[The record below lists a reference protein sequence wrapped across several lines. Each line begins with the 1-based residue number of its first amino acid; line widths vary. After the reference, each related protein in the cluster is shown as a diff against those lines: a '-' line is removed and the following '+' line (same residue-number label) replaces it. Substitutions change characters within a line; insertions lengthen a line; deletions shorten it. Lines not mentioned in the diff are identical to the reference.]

1 MRSSRM
7 QRDVASVALT
17 GIAAL
22 LASAALVE
30 YLSWRA
36 ELSHRPVGKI
46 LRIRGRNVHVVDRGV
61 GPCVVL
67 LHGNG
72 GMVEDLASSG
82 LIALLA
88 PNHRV
93 LALDRPGFGLSDR
106 ERDGTWTPKREADLI
121 AEVLATLEVE
131 RPVVVGHSWGT
142 LVALSL
148 ALRDPASI
156 AGLVLLSG
164 YYYSTPRLDV
174 AIQTPASLPLIGP
187 LLRHTLWPL
196 IGRLAAGATFRK
208 MFFPNSVSP
217 EFLKEYSV
225 PMAMRPIQ
233 LKSVADD
240 TVSMPGAAGALSC
253 RYAEIQ
259 VPVRLIAGAD
269 DKIVST
275 AQQSGRLQRELPNSA
290 LQILEGVGHMTHHA
304 RPDLVV
310 KAVDAL
316 TSETSPVRPS
326 EPAPTYAAAV

>member
-1 MRSSRM
+1 
-7 QRDVASVALT
+7 
-17 GIAAL
+17 
-22 LASAALVE
+22 
-30 YLSWRA
+30 
-36 ELSHRPVGKI
+36 
-46 LRIRGRNVHVVDRGV
+46 
-61 GPCVVL
+61 
-67 LHGNG
+67 
-72 GMVEDLASSG
+72 MVEDLASSG

-121 AEVLATLEVE
+121 AEILATLKAE
-131 RPVVVGHSWGT
+131 PAVVVGHSWGT

-148 ALRDPASI
+148 ALRDPASV

-174 AIQTPASLPLIGP
+174 AIQMPASLPLIGP

-196 IGRLAAGATFRK
+196 IGRLSAGATFRK
-208 MFFPNSVSP
+208 MFSPRSVSP

-275 AQQSGRLQRELPNSA
+275 AQQSGRLQLELHNSA

-316 TSETSPVRPS
+316 ISETSVRPG